1 MGRRAQFLF
10 WLIMIGMFLTGPL
23 AVARMGAYMR
33 YVGDDYCYSSALKSG
48 GFFGGQINSFQMVE
62 RFNGDRYSLTLVS
75 FATGLLGPRGYS
87 AAVSVMLILWLA
99 GLFVAIYQLLRIL
112 GFKHAL
118 GPSLAI
124 ASLVTFFILLT
135 NADLFSS
142 VYWVS
147 AFYSYF
153 GAMVAIVWLTA
164 SMLTLLRSKSATWR
178 KLLALFTFAWVF
190 GAFSEVGTV
199 VQIVWLTLMTL
210 AAWIIEGRRFWQRDY
225 KLFLAPLLGTMLAS
239 ATMMVSP
246 YGMSFLFSGAPS
258 IDIADLAGRVIGS
271 SSDYYLSPGRGY
283 TTPFL
288 VEVILLGALGF
299 LLSRM
304 PRPTVEAARSRFAL
318 ILLAIFLSGWL
329 LVAVAFTP
337 SYLVLNSSPSVRAL
351 TPAQVIRQLAY
362 VSLFLS
368 AGWFIG
374 RVFATR
380 KKAQSILIVVA
391 PLAILAASMY
401 PIRAYPYLVEREP
414 FMKKWALLWD
424 QRDIQIR
431 DAAQRGESQ
440 IQVMVLDHPIPWV
453 AELGEDPNA
462 NYNVCAQ
469 EYYGIPAII
478 ADLPGWNSFNL
489 P

>member
-10 WLIMIGMFLTGPL
+10 WLVVIGMFLAGPL

-33 YVGDDYCYSSALKSG
+33 YVGDDYCYSSALGSG
-48 GFFGGQINSFQMVE
+48 GFFQGQISSFQMIE

-75 FATGLLGPRGYS
+75 FATGLIGPRGYS
-87 AAVSVMLILWLA
+87 AAVAVMLILWLA
-99 GLFVAIYQLLRIL
+99 GLFVAMHQFLRIL
-112 GFKHAL
+112 GFEHAL

-124 ASLVTFFILLT
+124 ASVTTFFIFLT

-153 GAMVAIVWLTA
+153 GAMVAIIWLTA
-164 SMLTLLRSKSATWR
+164 AMLTLLRSKSATWWM
-178 KLLALFTFAWVF
+178 LLALFAFAWVF

-199 VQIVWLTLMTL
+199 VQIVWLTLITL

-225 KLFLAPLLGTMLAS
+225 KLFLAPLLGTMLAL

-246 YGMSFLFSGAPS
+246 YAKSFLFSGAPRF
-258 IDIADLAGRVIGS
+258 DILELVLRIIRS
-271 SSDYYLSPGRGY
+271 SSDYYLSPGRGF

-304 PRPTVEAARSRFAL
+304 RRPTAEAAWSRFAL
-318 ILLAIFLSGWL
+318 LLLAIFLSGWL

-351 TPAQVIRQLAY
+351 TPAQVVRQLAY
-362 VSLFLS
+362 ASLLLA
-368 AGWFIG
+368 AGWAIG
-374 RVFATR
+374 RVFASR
-380 KKAQSILIVVA
+380 KKAQSILIVAA
-391 PLAILAASMY
+391 PLAILAASLY
-401 PIRAYPYLVEREP
+401 PIRAYPYLVEKEP

-424 QRDIQIR
+424 QRDEQIR
-431 DAAQRGESQ
+431 EAARRGESQ

-469 EYYGIPAII
+469 EYYGIPAIV
-478 ADLPGWNSFNL
+478 ADLPGWNSFDL

>member
-1 MGRRAQFLF
+1 MGRWAQFLF
-10 WLIMIGMFLTGPL
+10 WLVVIGMFLAGPL

-48 GFFGGQINSFQMVE
+48 GFFGGQITSFQMIE

-87 AAVSVMLILWLA
+87 AAVAVMLVLWLA
-99 GLFVAIYQLLRIL
+99 GLFVAVYQLLQIL
-112 GFKHAL
+112 GFEHAVA
-118 GPSLAI
+118 PPLAV
-124 ASLVTFFILLT
+124 ASVVTFFILLT

-147 AFYSYF
+147 AYYSYF
-153 GAMVAIVWLTA
+153 GAIVAIVWLTA
-164 SMLTLLRSKSATWR
+164 AMLTLLRANNVTWWN
-178 KLLALFTFAWVF
+178 LLALFAFAWVF

-199 VQIVWLTLMTL
+199 VQIVWLTLVAL

-225 KLFLAPLLGTMLAS
+225 TLFLAPMLGTTLALV
-239 ATMMVSP
+239 TMMVSP
-246 YGMSFLFSGAPS
+246 YGKSFLFSGAPS
-258 IDIADLAGRVIGS
+258 VDIADLAGRIIGS
-271 SSDYYLSPGRGY
+271 SGDYYLSPGRGF

-304 PRPTVEAARSRFAL
+304 PRPTVEVAWARFAL

-329 LVAVAFTP
+329 LVGVAFSP
-337 SYLVLNSSPSVRAL
+337 SYMLLDSSPSVRAL
-351 TPAQVIRQLAY
+351 TPSQVIRQLMYA
-362 VSLFLS
+362 SLAL
-368 AGWFIG
+368 AVGWFIG
-374 RVFATR
+374 RIIAKRKRVLSIATV
-380 KKAQSILIVVA
+380 AA

-401 PIRAYPYLVEREP
+401 PIRAYPYLIEREP

-424 QRDIQIR
+424 QRDRQIR
-431 DAAQRGESQ
+431 KAAQKGESQ
-440 IQVMVLDHPIPWV
+440 IHVMALDHPIPWV
-453 AELGEDPNA
+453 AELGPDPNA

-478 ADLPGWNSFNL
+478 ADLPGWDSFSL